1 MEQRIITVF
10 CLIDEYLKVNG
21 IKDDIRAEVSNSE
34 ILLVGYLAVSDF
46 NGNYRKAHKYCQ
58 MLNFVKIPEYSR
70 FIRRLNRLE
79 QVIEKLFSWLGDLF
93 VKLEGTNIYSVDSF
107 PVELCNITREKRCQ
121 LWNNPDFKGFNASK
135 CRFFYGFKVH
145 MVVTT
150 NKSPVY
156 FFISEGSMHD
166 VTAAYRLLSHLPEGS
181 IAIGDKGYISSK
193 LEEFLKK
200 LNIKLSPI
208 FKKSMQNDDD
218 YFIKRKIRKG
228 VETAFSMITAKFG
241 KVIKATSIG
250 GFLTKLKLFLVA
262 YSIDCFLKLDEE
274 KQRLLLNWQ
283 FGLCY

>member
-1 MEQRIITVF
+1 MEQRIITVI
-10 CLIDEYLKVNG
+10 CLIDEYLKVIG

-58 MLNFVKIPEYSR
+58 MLNFVKVLEYSR
-70 FIRRLNRLE
+70 FIRRINRLE
-79 QVIEKLFSWLGDLF
+79 QIIDKLFSWISKLF
-93 VKLEGTNIYSVDSF
+93 IRLEGANVYSVDSF
-107 PVELCNITREKRCQ
+107 PVELCNITREKWCR
-121 LWNNPDFKGFNASK
+121 LWSNPDFKGFNASK
-135 CRFFYGFKVH
+135 RRFFYGFKVH

-150 NKSPVY
+150 DKSPVY

-166 VTAAYRLLSHLPEGS
+166 ITAAYGLLSHLPKIS

-193 LEEFLKK
+193 LEEFLSK
-200 LNIKLSPI
+200 LDIKLSPI
-208 FKKSMQNDDD
+208 FKKNMQNDDD

-274 KQRLLLNWQ
+274 KQRLLIN
-283 FGLCY
+283 